1 MQKYAF
7 VRRVHL
13 LYLSRESVTIFAVLK
28 RDKGLTPRPG
38 QVSHSGSWILS
49 ERHPTGAEQQKGIL
63 GCIGGTPASEGSRH
77 GSGEAGTGKQIPG
90 ISPPRMKFP
99 LQGSIQPNERSP
111 VPIQID
117 LGRARGQ
124 TNRGENRGGE
134 KPCDEWGRAGGR
146 TWRSEVTRR
155 RGRSPAAAPGTVVV
169 ALVSSHSDGAALLCM
184 RGEVFRCWGRGGRRA
199 EGISSW
205 RNYFLTLDLCGPGLL
220 MREKKQTARAIS
232 GSEIRNRLKV
242 NNK

>member
-99 LQGSIQPNERSP
+99 LQGSIQPNERARFQSKS
-111 VPIQID
+111 IWD
-117 LGRARGQ
+117 ARGDKLI
-124 TNRGENRGGE
+124 EAKIE
-134 KPCDEWGRAGGR
+134 
-146 TWRSEVTRR
+146 EVK
-155 RGRSPAAAPGTVVV
+155 SPAT
-169 ALVSSHSDGAALLCM
+169 S
-184 RGEVFRCWGRGGRRA
+184 GG
-199 EGISSW
+199 
-205 RNYFLTLDLCGPGLL
+205 GPGGVPGDQ
-220 MREKKQTARAIS
+220 R
-232 GSEIRNRLKV
+232 
-242 NNK
+242 